1 MMVTHFILI
10 YKNRITSKYIAI
22 SILTGVMIFVVV
34 GQLMGGFKATFSDP
48 IRHRMDTI
56 FID

>member
-1 MMVTHFILI
+1 MVTHFILI
-10 YKNRITSKYIAI
+10 YKNRIASKYIVI

-34 GQLMGGFKATFSDP
+34 GQLMGSFKTTFSNP

>member
-1 MMVTHFILI
+1 MVTHFILI
-10 YKNRITSKYIAI
+10 YKNRITSEYIAI

-34 GQLMGGFKATFSDP
+34 GQLMGGFKATFSNP
-48 IRHRMDTI
+48 IRHRIHTI